1 MRAGIPSVV
10 IPFFGDQPFW
20 AWRLEQNGVAPKMLK
35 RKTLTA
41 EKLADAINMASMPDM
56 QIAATE
62 LAGKISNEN
71 GVQSAIALLTQWG
84 LLTPPDINDVPV
96 LNDDAAYPKTAT
108 TV

>member
-1 MRAGIPSVV
+1 MV

-20 AWRLEQNGVAPKMLK
+20 AWRLEQNGVAPRMLK

-41 EKLADAINMASMPDM
+41 EKLADAINIASMPNM

-84 LLTPPDINDVPV
+84 LLTPTDVNDAPVVNNDVDRPK
-96 LNDDAAYPKTAT
+96 AATA
-108 TV
+108 V